1 MGNLSELGVDWDA
14 TEEVGELG
22 DYRPM
27 PKGNYEAWAISS
39 ELKPNSKG
47 TGYLLNVVFEVVEGE
62 FMGKKLFASFN
73 LKHPSKKCQEIGR
86 GQFKRCYTAAGFI
99 GEPDDSSQIHEKR
112 LILKVDVE
120 AQTELDAR
128 TGQRVAALN
137 PKTGEPW
144 PPKNVVK
151 DFFAVGKTIPE
162 HKKTQGVRAAEA
174 KVAAPVADV
183 DDDTPPWGAV

>member
-1 MGNLSELGVDWDA
+1 
-14 TEEVGELG
+14 
-22 DYRPM
+22 M

-73 LKHPSKKCQEIGR
+73 LKHPSKRCEQIGR
-86 GQFKRCYTAAGFI
+86 GQFKHCYTAAGFI

-144 PPKNVVK
+144 PPKNVIK
-151 DFFAVGKTIPE
+151 DFFAVGGAPKA
-162 HKKTQGVRAAEA
+162 QFRAVKAA
-174 KVAAPVADV
+174 PVVAAPVADV
-183 DDDTPPWGAV
+183 DDDTPPWGNV